1 MKDKPL
7 HIRCRPKKLSEVV
20 GNNHIVSCLKEMLAR
35 ENRPKVYLLHGCY
48 GSGKTTIAKII
59 AREVGCKNPIVINAG
74 NDRGID
80 TAREIIEITKYKP
93 LLGSSR
99 FIIIDEAQS
108 TTDAFQQSMLTTLED
123 VPDGVYFALC
133 TTEPQ
138 KIIKTI
144 RSRCTELNV
153 NTLSDSEMK
162 QLITGVIEKE
172 NLDIDKGAIPLII
185 KNANGIP
192 RTALLMLEKII
203 GIKDAKVIPEIL
215 SVSDDALQKEVI
227 DLCRALMFGK
237 SWSEACLIIQSI
249 LKTNAN
255 NLERVRL
262 AILGYISSVALKDR
276 NINVRAMLVYE
287 CFKDPFYGNA
297 NKANFIFACLYVLKN
312 VTK

>member
-1 MKDKPL
+1 MSNKPL
-7 HIRCRPKKLSEVV
+7 HIRCRPKKLSEIV
-20 GNNHIVSCLKEMLAR
+20 GNKHVVSCLQEMMKR
-35 ENRPKVYLLHGCY
+35 KNKPKVYLLHGCY

-80 TAREIIEITKYKP
+80 TAREIIEITKYKS

-99 FIIIDEAQS
+99 FIIIDEGHQC
-108 TTDAFQQSMLTTLED
+108 TDAFQQSLLTTLED

-138 KIIKTI
+138 KIIKTV
-144 RSRCTELNV
+144 RNRCVELSV
-153 NTLSDSEMK
+153 SALSDNEMK
-162 QLITGVIEKE
+162 QLITNVVGKE
-172 NLDIDKGAIPLII
+172 NLDINKEAISAIV
-185 KNANGIP
+185 KNSNGIP

-203 GIKDAKVIPEIL
+203 GIKDLKAITEIL
-215 SVSDDALQKEVI
+215 SVSDDKLQKEVI

-237 SWSEACLIIQSI
+237 SWSEACIIVQSI
-249 LKTNAN
+249 LETNIN

-262 AILGYISSVALKDR
+262 AILGYVSSVALKDR

-287 CFKDPFYGNA
+287 CFKEPFYGNA